1 MRALRGIGLALAV
14 LLAVGGC
21 TKEQL
26 PTRRLE
32 GNRGAI
38 GPDDIRAL
46 NPDEPKPPATTSK
59 KP

>member
-1 MRALRGIGLALAV
+1 VAVFLAV
-14 LLAVGGC
+14 TGC
-21 TKEQL
+21 NKEQP

-38 GPDDIRAL
+38 GPGGIRAL
-46 NPDEPKPPATTSK
+46 NPDEPKPQSTQD

>member
-1 MRALRGIGLALAV
+1 MRASRCIGLALAV
-14 LLAVGGC
+14 FLAVGGC
-21 TKEQL
+21 NKEQP

-38 GPDDIRAL
+38 GPGDIRAL
-46 NPDEPKPPATTSK
+46 NPDEPKPPSAPK

>member
-1 MRALRGIGLALAV
+1 MRELRGIGLALAV

-21 TKEQL
+21 NKEQP

-38 GPDDIRAL
+38 KPGGIRVIK
-46 NPDEPKPPATTSK
+46 PGKPKPPSTPK
-59 KP
+59 QP

>member
-1 MRALRGIGLALAV
+1 MRALRDIGLVLAV

-21 TKEQL
+21 NKEQP

-38 GPDDIRAL
+38 GPGGIRVL
-46 NPDEPKPPATTSK
+46 KPGKPKPPSTPK
-59 KP
+59 QL